1 MPTKI
6 GRSMTKKPTGFP
18 PTLKWLGLL
27 ILVLFISAG
36 CRFPGSTK
44 PVIKIGLIAPFE
56 GELRPFGYQRL
67 YGVKLALQEA
77 NLAGGVADYKIELVA
92 LNDYGDPAE
101 ATLQAQELVIDSDV
115 RAVIGQWEP
124 AMNQISAPIYAEA
137 ELAVVDP
144 AEFSDIS
151 ELPEQFATSYQALS
165 GSPPD
170 RQAEQSYLAT
180 RHLLS
185 AIDRAVDKAGKPARS
200 EVLRALIVLD
210 QR

>member
-1 MPTKI
+1 
-6 GRSMTKKPTGFP
+6 
-18 PTLKWLGLL
+18 LL
-27 ILVLFISAG
+27 ILLLFITAG

-44 PVIKIGLIAPFE
+44 PVIKVGLVAPFE

-92 LNDYGDPAE
+92 LNDYGDQGE
-101 ATLQAQELVIDSDV
+101 ATLQARELVIDSDV

-124 AMNQISAPIYAEA
+124 VMNQISAPTYAKA

-144 AEFSDIS
+144 VEFSNIS
-151 ELPEQFATSYQALS
+151 ELPEHFATSYQTLS

-170 RQAEQSYLAT
+170 RQAEQAYLAT
-180 RHLLS
+180 RHLLT
-185 AIDRAVDKAGKPARS
+185 AIAWAVDEAGMPARS
-200 EVLRALIVLD
+200 EVLRALHVLD